1 MANSSANQNRKK
13 KMGKFKPKGRIA
25 NQAAINNV
33 KAILPEILQRD
44 MLIEYLHSIQD
55 KFSHLSSD
63 NLSALAFI
71 MNLPLSEIWEVA
83 SFYDHF
89 ILSSRYSWRCKSTKT
104 QRFTFCNF
112 GCSHVIIPLNS
123 VYTF

>member
-1 MANSSANQNRKK
+1 
-13 KMGKFKPKGRIA
+13 MGKFKPKGRIA

-44 MLIEYLHSIQD
+44 MLIEYLHLIQD
-55 KFSHLSSD
+55 TFNLSSD
-63 NLSALAFI
+63 NPKCISFI

-89 ILSSRYSWRCKSTKT
+89 I
-104 QRFTFCNF
+104 
-112 GCSHVIIPLNS
+112 
-123 VYTF
+123 

>member
-89 ILSSRYSWRCKSTKT
+89 ILVKDSQKPPPNRTIRICTSIT
-104 QRFTFCNF
+104 
-112 GCSHVIIPLNS
+112 CSLFNS
-123 VYTF
+123 GKILDQ

>member
-44 MLIEYLHSIQD
+44 MLIEYLHLIQD
-55 KFSHLSSD
+55 KF
-63 NLSALAFI
+63 F
-71 MNLPLSEIWEVA
+71 
-83 SFYDHF
+83 
-89 ILSSRYSWRCKSTKT
+89 CKI
-104 QRFTFCNF
+104 
-112 GCSHVIIPLNS
+112 H
-123 VYTF
+123 

>member
-1 MANSSANQNRKK
+1 MVNSSANQNRKK

-33 KAILPEILQRD
+33 KAILPENLQRD
-44 MLIEYLHSIQD
+44 MLIEYLHLIQD

-71 MNLPLSEIWEVA
+71 MNLPLSEIWDTLLRE
-83 SFYDHF
+83 SKLYGYEHKGEFKHLTDYEIYEKLF
-89 ILSSRYSWRCKSTKT
+89 I
-104 QRFTFCNF
+104 
-112 GCSHVIIPLNS
+112 
-123 VYTF
+123 